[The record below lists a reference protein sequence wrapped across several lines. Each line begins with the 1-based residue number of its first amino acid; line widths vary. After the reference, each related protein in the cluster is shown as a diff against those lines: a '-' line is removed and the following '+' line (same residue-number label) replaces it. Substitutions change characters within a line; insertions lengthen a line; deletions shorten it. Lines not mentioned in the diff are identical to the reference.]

1 MEKILKL
8 LENHSN
14 KTSIEIQKKDFQ
26 YQSLEF
32 LNNNFKDDKIYDLV
46 LANSIICYQLSSTWE
61 AYWEE
66 FWNYF
71 SKNKPTNTISD
82 LKIFIK
88 NSKWNKRFVDTK
100 SKRLDKLEN
109 FLDIFTKNKDYYLNN
124 LVILRDELAKVM
136 NQKTD
141 AKTIVFAIKMIWYII
156 SIRKKI
162 DFVFPYEISIPIDSR
177 LTNLYEKFNDNPN
190 LEIKEFYK
198 KISEITN
205 ISPLNLDAIVWV
217 NYEEFMK

>member
-100 SKRLDKLEN
+100 SKRLDKLEK

-156 SIRKKI
+156 NIRKKN

-217 NYEEFMK
+217 NYEEYMK

>member
-14 KTSIEIQKKDFQ
+14 KTSIEIQKQDFQ
-26 YQSLEF
+26 YKSLEF
-32 LNNNFKDDKIYDLV
+32 LNNNFKNENIYDLV
-46 LANSIICYQLSSTWE
+46 LANSIICYQLSSTGE

-66 FWNYF
+66 FGNYF
-71 SKNKPTNTISD
+71 STNKPKNIIND

-88 NSKWNKRFVDTK
+88 NSKGNKRFVDTK
-100 SKRLDKLEN
+100 SKRLDKLTN
-109 FLDIFTKNKDYYLNN
+109 FLEIFSQKRDFYLNN

-141 AKTIVFAIKMIWYII
+141 AKTIVFAIKMIGYVINI
-156 SIRKKI
+156 KQKV

-177 LTNLYEKFNDNPN
+177 LTNLYEKFNDNPD
-190 LEIKEFYK
+190 LEIKDFYK

>member
-14 KTSIEIQKKDFQ
+14 KTSIEIQKQDFQ
-26 YQSLEF
+26 YKSLEF
-32 LNNNFKDDKIYDLV
+32 LNNNFKDENIYDLV

-71 SKNKPTNTISD
+71 STNKPKNIIND

-100 SKRLDKLEN
+100 SKRLDKLTN
-109 FLDIFTKNKDYYLNN
+109 FLEIFSQKRDFYLNN

-141 AKTIVFAIKMIWYII
+141 AKTIVFAIKMIWYVINI
-156 SIRKKI
+156 KQKV

-177 LTNLYEKFNDNPN
+177 LTNLYEKFNDNPD
-190 LEIKEFYK
+190 LEIKDFYK